1 MTAYVVRRI
10 VALFVNL
17 FLISLFLFVALNV
30 FVPGDPALTILTETA
45 TQEQRDAFN
54 RLHGLDKSV
63 PEQYVR
69 WAGRVLTG
77 NFGTSFVSG
86 LPVTDEFFTRL
97 PITMEIMVMS
107 FFFTSVVGT
116 AGGVISA
123 VRQDTIWDYGVRFF
137 AIFAISI
144 PGFLLLTLLL
154 IVPARWFG
162 YAPPFGSTEYLPWK
176 LESLGQLWDNLRL
189 MIPPT
194 LILSVSTS
202 AILMRLTRTA
212 MLDVLRQDYLRTA
225 RSKGLTERKVVVQ
238 HGVRNA
244 LTTVLT
250 FMGLQI
256 GFLLGG
262 SVILENIMALP
273 GLGQWG
279 LQALQFE
286 DLPIFLLF
294 ALYASSMLMLVNLL
308 VDLLYAVF
316 DPRIK
321 YS

>member
-1 MTAYVVRRI
+1 MSAYIIRRLA
-10 VALFVNL
+10 ALVINL
-17 FLISLFLFVALNV
+17 FLISMFLFVALTV
-30 FVPGDPALTILTETA
+30 LVPGDPALTILTETA
-45 TQEQRDAFN
+45 DQEQRDAFN

-69 WAGRVLTG
+69 WASRVVTG
-77 NFGTSFVSG
+77 NFGISFVSG
-86 LPVTDEFFTRL
+86 LSVTDEFFSRL
-97 PITMEIMVMS
+97 PVTMEIMFLS
-107 FFFTSVVGT
+107 FTFTSIVGT
-116 AGGVISA
+116 VGGVISA
-123 VRQDTIWDYGVRFF
+123 VKQDTAWDYAVRFF
-137 AIFAISI
+137 AVFAVSI

-154 IVPARWFG
+154 IVPARWFE
-162 YAPPFGSTEYLPWK
+162 YAPPFGATEYLPWR
-176 LESLGQLWDNLRL
+176 LESLGELKDNLQL

-194 LILSVSTS
+194 LILSISTS

-225 RSKGLTERKVVVQ
+225 RSKGLSERRVIVQ

-244 LTTVLT
+244 ATTVLT

-286 DLPIFLLF
+286 DVPIFLLF
-294 ALYASSMLMLVNLL
+294 ALYASGMLMLVNLL
-308 VDLLYAVF
+308 VDLLYAVM

>member
-1 MTAYVVRRI
+1 MTAYVVKRLVTLVI
-10 VALFVNL
+10 NL
-17 FLISLFLFVALNV
+17 VLISIFLFVALNV

-45 TQEQRDAFN
+45 DQEQRDAFN
-54 RLHGLDKSV
+54 RLHGLDKSL
-63 PEQYVR
+63 PEQYLR
-69 WAGRVLTG
+69 WASRVVTG
-77 NFGTSFVSG
+77 NFGISFVSG
-86 LPVTDEFFTRL
+86 LSVTDEFFTRL
-97 PITMEIMVMS
+97 PITMEIMFLS
-107 FFFTSVVGT
+107 FTFTSVIGT
-116 AGGVISA
+116 VGGVISA
-123 VRQDTIWDYGVRFF
+123 VKQDSIWDYGVRFF
-137 AIFAISI
+137 AVFAISI

-162 YAPPFGSTEYLPWK
+162 YAPPFGSVEYLPWRI
-176 LESLGQLWDNLRL
+176 EGLGDLKDNLQL

-194 LILSVSTS
+194 LILSISTS
-202 AILMRLTRTA
+202 AILIRLTRTA

-225 RSKGLTERKVVVQ
+225 RSKGLTERSVIV
-238 HGVRNA
+238 HHAVRNA

-262 SVILENIMALP
+262 SVILENILALP

-294 ALYASSMLMLVNLL
+294 ALYASGMLMMVNLL

>member
-1 MTAYVVRRI
+1 MTAYIIRRLA
-10 VALFVNL
+10 ALLVNL
-17 FLISLFLFVALNV
+17 FLISMFLFLALNV

-45 TQEQRDAFN
+45 DQEQRDAFN
-54 RLHGLDKSV
+54 RLHGLDKSI

-69 WAGRVLTG
+69 WVSRVLTG
-77 NFGTSFVSG
+77 NFGISFVSG
-86 LPVTDEFFTRL
+86 LSVTDEFFTRL
-97 PITMEIMVMS
+97 PITMEIMFLS
-107 FFFTSVVGT
+107 FTFTSIIGT
-116 AGGVISA
+116 LGGVISA
-123 VRQDTIWDYGVRFF
+123 VKQDTIWDYGVRFF
-137 AIFAISI
+137 AVFAISI

-154 IVPARWFG
+154 IVPARWFE
-162 YAPPFGSTEYLPWK
+162 YAPPFGSTEYLPWR
-176 LESLGQLWDNLRL
+176 LESLGELKDNLQL

-194 LILSVSTS
+194 LILSISTS

-225 RSKGLTERKVVVQ
+225 RSKGLAERTVIVQ
-238 HGVRNA
+238 HAVRNA
-244 LTTVLT
+244 ITTVLT

-262 SVILENIMALP
+262 SVILENILALP

-294 ALYASSMLMLVNLL
+294 ALYASGTLMLVNLL